1 MNADLIK
8 RLKELEL
15 QAFEDDLILSLQ
27 HDLLAR
33 IAAAV
38 HGAPPSGMCWPYHDL
53 PELVAAMA
61 KAAQPKD
68 KS

>member
-1 MNADLIK
+1 MSADLIK
-8 RLKELEL
+8 PLLL
-15 QAFEDDLILSLQ
+15 QAFEDSILLEMQ

-38 HGAPPSGMCWPYHDL
+38 HGAPPEGMCWPYHDL

-61 KAAQPKD
+61 KAAQPKEPT
-68 KS
+68 